1 MFSKVRAPKH
11 SVSKHLTAAP
21 FNNDGRSFTS
31 NRDYAHEDRA
41 SHLSAVIMA
50 LRKANF
56 PFNSFAV
63 AFANDGQHPT
73 VLSFPQQQQQP
84 K

>member
-1 MFSKVRAPKH
+1 
-11 SVSKHLTAAP
+11 
-21 FNNDGRSFTS
+21 
-31 NRDYAHEDRA
+31 
-41 SHLSAVIMA
+41 MA

-63 AFANDGQHPT
+63 AFANDEQHPT